1 MLYLHIGPTINGRAG
16 SFLFREGRLSFLR
29 SLRFLLSLSV
39 SFTPRAPTLFPFS
52 SFHLPSLSPF
62 LSFLPSGLPRP
73 CSSHAMFL
81 LALGFRPFISLPGEL
96 FRVNNFCFIFA
107 SGNFTPGVVRIMVRI
122 SVVSR
127 FSSPLAA

>member
-1 MLYLHIGPTINGRAG
+1 MLCLHIGPTINGRAG

-96 FRVNNFCFIFA
+96 FRVNYFCFIFA
-107 SGNFTPGVVRIMVRI
+107 PGNFTPGVTGATAFV
-122 SVVSR
+122 SVVRR